1 MLQSVREERARHFRM
16 ALRIGI
22 PLLLFIFVLAY
33 AVFFHEGNIALNT
46 GTAVIFGAMVFV
58 IVYFIF
64 FALELSRKETLL
76 DRVTGGYHYS
86 SFLDRV
92 RRDRPRTLAAAQI
105 SNLSVINE
113 NFGVRKADSVLRAL
127 VDALDAEVLSKLSR
141 RGWIGRKNGAEFL
154 LAIDA
159 EPEAV
164 EKSLERFFATHHI
177 LEEVEV
183 DYAFAVIRNNIDDP
197 EKAIEQL
204 RDLLVQQE
212 RQGEGE
218 ESSVISDAR
227 KLSQAEQSVIEAL
240 ERKDLKLLLR
250 PLKNLHTGKND
261 IYEVVVKMLG
271 NNAGTIAPKEF
282 LPIINRHNLGT
293 EYDLLIV
300 ERVLEL
306 ARLSDEEIS
315 LSFNLSPFSL
325 RKSSFLDLFHQRLE
339 QTEVNPP
346 RLIVE
351 LYERKTH
358 HRPEEYFRRLKVL
371 KRWGVRLCLDNFGS
385 SNASMEY
392 LRHFPFDM
400 IQFDR
405 EYTFDL
411 ENGKNLSIL
420 RSFIA
425 MAHEMGMLAG
435 AKWVDSREKVRI
447 FRDLGVDYIQG
458 YAAGKVMTEE
468 EFVRLHNPTKK
479 QEEK

>member
-22 PLLLFIFVLAY
+22 PLLLFIFALAY
-33 AVFFHEGNIALNT
+33 AVFFHGGTIAFST
-46 GTAVIFGAMVFV
+46 GAAVIFAAMVFV

-76 DRVTGGYHYS
+76 DRVTGGYHYT

-92 RRDRPRTLAAAQI
+92 LRDRPRTLAALQI

-113 NFGVRKADSVLRAL
+113 TFGVRKADNLLRIL
-127 VDALDAEVLSKLSR
+127 VDALDREVLARFSK

-164 EKSLERFFATHHI
+164 EAELERFVKGHHQ
-177 LEEVEV
+177 LDEVEV
-183 DYAFAVIRNNIDDP
+183 DFAFAVIRNNIDDP

-204 RDLLVQQE
+204 RDLLIQQIQQDQGDRRVE
-212 RQGEGE
+212 R
-218 ESSVISDAR
+218 SVVSDAR
-227 KLSQAEQSVIEAL
+227 KLSLAEQNVIDAL
-240 ERKDLKLLLR
+240 ERKDLLLLLR
-250 PLKNLHTGKND
+250 PLQNLHSGETD
-261 IYEVVVKMLG
+261 IYEVVVKMFG
-271 NNAGTIAPKEF
+271 SDGSSIAPGEF
-282 LPIINRHNLGT
+282 LPIINRHNLGI

-300 ERVLEL
+300 EKILEL
-306 ARLSDEEIS
+306 ARMVDDRIA

-325 RKSSFLDLFHQRLE
+325 RKNSFLEEFHRRLE
-339 QTEVNPP
+339 DSEVNPP

-351 LYERKTH
+351 LYERKSH
-358 HRPEEYFRRLKVL
+358 HRLEEYLKRLKIL

-420 RSFIA
+420 RSFIT
-425 MAHEMGMLAG
+425 MAHEMGMLTG

-447 FRDLGVDYIQG
+447 FRELGVDYIQG
-458 YAAGKVMTEE
+458 FAAGKVMKEA
-468 EFVRLHNPTKK
+468 EFVRMHNPMKE
-479 QEEK
+479 Q

>member
-22 PLLLFIFVLAY
+22 PLLFFIFALAY
-33 AVFFHEGNIALNT
+33 AVFFHGGTIAFST
-46 GTAVIFGAMVFV
+46 GAAVIFAAMVFV

-76 DRVTGGYHYS
+76 DRVTGGYHYT

-92 RRDRPRTLAAAQI
+92 FRDRPRTLAAVQI

-113 NFGVRKADSVLRAL
+113 MFGVRKADNLLRML
-127 VDALDAEVLSKLSR
+127 VNALDQDVLARFSK

-159 EPEAV
+159 EPETV
-164 EKSLERFFATHHI
+164 EAELERFVHGHHQMDD
-177 LEEVEV
+177 VEV
-183 DYAFAVIRNNIDDP
+183 DFTFAVIRNNIDDP
-197 EKAIEQL
+197 EKALEQL

-212 RQGEGE
+212 QGDRDIEK
-218 ESSVISDAR
+218 SLVSDAR
-227 KLSQAEQSVIEAL
+227 KLSLAEQNVIDAVH
-240 ERKDLKLLLR
+240 RKDLLLHLR
-250 PLKNLHTGKND
+250 PLQNLHSGETD
-261 IYEVVVKMLG
+261 IYEVVVKMFASDG
-271 NNAGTIAPKEF
+271 SGIAPGEF
-282 LPIINRHNLGT
+282 LPIINRHNLGV

-300 ERVLEL
+300 EKVLEL
-306 ARLSDEEIS
+306 ARMVDEKVA

-325 RKSSFLDLFHQRLE
+325 RKNSFLDEFHRRLE
-339 QTEVNPP
+339 ASEIDPP

-351 LYERKTH
+351 LYERKSH
-358 HRPEEYFRRLKVL
+358 HRLEEYLKRLKIL
-371 KRWGVRLCLDNFGS
+371 KHWGVRLCLDNFGS

-420 RSFIA
+420 RSFIT
-425 MAHEMGMLAG
+425 MAHEMGMLTG
-435 AKWVDSREKVRI
+435 AKWVDSREKIRI
-447 FRDLGVDYIQG
+447 FRELGVDYIQG
-458 YAAGKVMTEE
+458 FAVGKVIKEM
-468 EFVRLHNPTKK
+468 EFVRMYNPLKE
-479 QEEK
+479 Q